1 VSLAWRQV
9 PTWAFSLLLILALH
23 LGLGYWAWFWRAPL
37 PPMEMPPAAIM
48 VELAPQPVVAP
59 PPPPQPVVRAPEPKL
74 VEAPKPKLAI
84 YKPKPK
90 PQPPRVQPKPQP
102 PVVTP
107 PVAQQRPA
115 SAPKAAQAAPPSPP
129 SKAVPTWQSELF
141 SHLSR
146 YKRYPEAA
154 KRRERE
160 GVRICKLRFTVDAQ
174 GRVLEYAVVG
184 PSGNRLLDRATQ
196 ELIRRAQPLPP
207 PPSELLSNGR
217 LEIVAP
223 IVYELKRG

>member
-1 VSLAWRQV
+1 MSLRQV
-9 PTWAFSLLLILALH
+9 PGWLLSLLLILALH
-23 LGLGYWAWFWRAPL
+23 AGLGYWAWFWRAPL
-37 PPMEMPPAAIM
+37 PPAELPPAAM
-48 VELAPQPVVAP
+48 LVELAPLPQVAPP

-84 YKPKPK
+84 YKPKPQPPK
-90 PQPPRVQPKPQP
+90 VVPKPAPKVEPQPVART
-102 PVVTP
+102 TP
-107 PVAQQRPA
+107 AA
-115 SAPKAAQAAPPSPP
+115 APKAPQAAPPSPP
-129 SKAVPTWQSELF
+129 SQAVPTWQSQLF

-160 GVRICKLRFTVDAQ
+160 GQRICKVRFTLDAR
-174 GRVLEYAVVG
+174 GRVLDYAIVG
-184 PSGNRLLDRATQ
+184 PSGNRLLDQATR
-196 ELIRRAQPLPP
+196 EMIRRAQPLPP
-207 PPSELLSNGR
+207 PPAELLSNGR